1 MECPPLSVK
10 DADFSSLMTKKS
22 TSLKFPDDRSKSSA
36 LRLEPAESSDFEEWE
51 IDAELRDK
59 EDYPGLVEYRKQRA
73 ERFHDDP
80 YAQYYLA
87 EAYVLNG
94 EYEKA
99 IEFLSEHHR
108 RHPDNLDFQYVILDA
123 LFALGKTDDDFDW
136 VQRPVILKMSS
147 DILEACHEFLK
158 FKRKPR
164 SVGEIHGRFLL
175 KGYLLFSEEDLLK
188 ALSEDRRFMVEDA
201 DADIFAKVR
210 VAGKERTRG
219 KSTHSTLRR

>member
-1 MECPPLSVK
+1 
-10 DADFSSLMTKKS
+10 MTKKS
-22 TSLKFPDDRSKSSA
+22 LGLKCPDDRSKSSA
-36 LRLEPAESSDFEEWE
+36 LRLEPDHESSDFEEWE

-59 EDYPGLVEYRKQRA
+59 EDYPGLVEYCKQRA

-80 YAQYYLA
+80 YAQYYLG

-136 VQRPVILKMSS
+136 VQRPVILRMSS
-147 DILEACHEFLK
+147 DILQACYEFLK
-158 FKRKPR
+158 LKRKPR
-164 SVGEIHGRFLL
+164 SVSEIHGRFLL

-188 ALSEDRRFMVEDA
+188 ALSEDGRFIVEDA
-201 DADIFAKVR
+201 DADLFAKVR
-210 VAGKERTRG
+210 VAGKLRTRG
-219 KSTHSTLRR
+219 RSTHSTLRR

>member
-1 MECPPLSVK
+1 M
-10 DADFSSLMTKKS
+10 
-22 TSLKFPDDRSKSSA
+22 
-36 LRLEPAESSDFEEWE
+36 
-51 IDAELRDK
+51 
-59 EDYPGLVEYRKQRA
+59 GEYCKQRA

-80 YAQYYLA
+80 YAQYYLG

-136 VQRPVILKMSS
+136 VQRPVILRMSS
-147 DILEACHEFLK
+147 DILEACYEFLK
-158 FKRKPR
+158 SKRKPR
-164 SVGEIHGRFLL
+164 SVSEIHGRFLL

-188 ALSEDRRFMVEDA
+188 ALSEDGRFMVEDA
-201 DADIFAKVR
+201 DADLFAKVR
-210 VAGKERTRG
+210 VAGKERARG
-219 KSTHSTLRR
+219 RSAHSTLRR

>member
-1 MECPPLSVK
+1 
-10 DADFSSLMTKKS
+10 MTKKP

-36 LRLEPAESSDFEEWE
+36 LRFEPDHKSYDFEGWE
-51 IDAELRDK
+51 IAAELRDK
-59 EDYPGLVEYRKQRA
+59 EDYPGLVEYCKQRA

-80 YAQYYLA
+80 YAQYYLG

-108 RHPDNLDFQYVILDA
+108 RHPDNLDFQYVIPDA

-147 DILEACHEFLK
+147 DILEACYEFLK
-158 FKRKPR
+158 SKRKPR
-164 SVGEIHGRFLL
+164 SVGEIHGGFVL
-175 KGYLLFSEEDLLK
+175 KGYLLFSDEELLK
-188 ALSEDRRFMVEDA
+188 ALSEDGRFMVEDA
-201 DADIFAKVR
+201 DADIFAAKVR
-210 VAGKERTRG
+210 VAGKEHTRG
-219 KSTHSTLRR
+219 RSTHSTLRR